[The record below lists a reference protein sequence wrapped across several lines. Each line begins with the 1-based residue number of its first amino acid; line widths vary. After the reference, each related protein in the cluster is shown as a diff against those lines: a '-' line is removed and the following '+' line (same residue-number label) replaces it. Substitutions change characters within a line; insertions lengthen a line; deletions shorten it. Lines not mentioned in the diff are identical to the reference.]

1 MTFRGRIALLFAVV
15 ASLVAFVALGT
26 QLLLYMAG
34 VGADALLAVIMAMVP
49 S

>member
-1 MTFRGRIALLFAVV
+1 MTFRGLVVLLFAVV

-26 QLLLYMAG
+26 PILLYMAG
-34 VGADALLAVIMAMVP
+34 VGADALLAVIRAMVP